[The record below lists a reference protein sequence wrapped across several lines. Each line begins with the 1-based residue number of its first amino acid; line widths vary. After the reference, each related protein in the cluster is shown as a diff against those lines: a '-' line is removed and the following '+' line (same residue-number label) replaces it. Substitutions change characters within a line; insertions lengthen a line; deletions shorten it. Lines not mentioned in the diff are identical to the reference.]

1 MPLPVAE
8 LETILKKQ
16 KSIYSEILDYE
27 EEKGEAIISK
37 NGKVIQEISALQE
50 RLIKSVEALESERM
64 NLVRRNFSKNI
75 SADNAG
81 VITLREI
88 ASSIDSKKGSAIIKQ
103 GEELKSL
110 LLRVR
115 AKQENNS
122 SMLKDN
128 MEYFDILIS
137 GLKNSS
143 SMKSGY
149 DRDGKED
156 ERVMNP
162 VLFNQKA

>member
-1 MPLPVAE
+1 MPLSASK

-16 KSIYSEILDYE
+16 MNIYSEILVYE
-27 EEKGEAIISK
+27 EKKSEAIISK

-50 RLIKSVEALESERM
+50 KLIKSVEDLEAERI
-64 NLVRRNFSKNI
+64 NFIGMHFTGNK
-75 SADNAG
+75 SATNGEA
-81 VITLREI
+81 ITLKEI
-88 ASSIDSKKGSAIIKQ
+88 AASMDSKKGLAITRQ

-110 LLRVR
+110 LLKVR
-115 AKQENNS
+115 AKQENNF

-143 SMKSGY
+143 SVRSGY
-149 DRDGKED
+149 GRDGKED
-156 ERVMNP
+156 ERVINP
-162 VLFNQKA
+162 VLFSQRA

>member
-1 MPLPVAE
+1 MPLPVAD
-8 LETILKKQ
+8 LETILQKQ
-16 KSIYSEILDYE
+16 KSLYCEILEHE
-27 EEKGEAIISK
+27 ERKGEAIISK
-37 NGKVIQEISALQE
+37 NGKVIQEISSSQE
-50 RLIKSVEALESERM
+50 KLLKSVDALETERM
-64 NLVRRNFSKNI
+64 NLVKKNFAGDR
-75 SADNAG
+75 SAG
-81 VITLREI
+81 KSEIKTLREI
-88 ASSIDSKKGSAIIKQ
+88 AASIDSRKGASIIKQ

-110 LLRVR
+110 LLKVR

-156 ERVMNP
+156 ERVINP

>member
-1 MPLPVAE
+1 MPLSASK

-16 KSIYSEILDYE
+16 MNIYIEILVYE
-27 EEKGEAIISK
+27 EQKSEAIISK
-37 NGKVIQEISALQE
+37 NGKAIQEIASLQE
-50 RLIKSVEALESERM
+50 KLIKSVEILESERI
-64 NLVRRNFSKNI
+64 NLIQLHFTGNK
-75 SADNAG
+75 SASNAET
-81 VITLREI
+81 ITLRELT
-88 ASSIDSKKGSAIIKQ
+88 ASMAQQKRLSITRL

-110 LLRVR
+110 LLKVR
-115 AKQENNS
+115 AKQESNF

-143 SMKSGY
+143 SVKSGY
-149 DRDGKED
+149 GKDGKED

-162 VLFNQKA
+162 VLFSQKA